1 MECPRCCLPYSQPF
15 IPRSRINLC
24 TGTHSTQSSLRWSRD
39 WPTGQWLWKVITNRC
54 RLGWENWIWQR
65 IVGGIII
72 FFFPGLWTICRST
85 GRISTPWN
93 RIHRGNRYRWGAHY
107 WSLLAVSKC
116 SAVGEG
122 KVARRRRCVGGAGL
136 NQLYLCN
143 HMNVFIKLDV
153 GAQINVV
160 MYSCPNWLNK

>member
-1 MECPRCCLPYSQPF
+1 MPAVLSAIFSAIYSAFANKSLYRDTLYSVFPAMEPRLTNGTMAMESHHEPMPF
-15 IPRSRINLC
+15 GVRKLDL
-24 TGTHSTQSSLRWSRD
+24 T
-39 WPTGQWLWKVITNRC
+39 
-54 RLGWENWIWQR
+54 ENC
-65 IVGGIII
+65 GGIII
-72 FFFPGLWTICRST
+72 FFFPGLRTICRST

-93 RIHRGNRYRWGAHY
+93 RIHCGNRYCWRAHY

-153 GAQINVV
+153 GVQINVV
-160 MYSCPNWLNK
+160 MYSCPN